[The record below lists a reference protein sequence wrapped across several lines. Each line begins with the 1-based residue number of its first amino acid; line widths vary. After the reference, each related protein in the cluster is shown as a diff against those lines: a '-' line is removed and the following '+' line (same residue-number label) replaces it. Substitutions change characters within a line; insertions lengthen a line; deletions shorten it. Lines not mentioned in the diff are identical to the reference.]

1 MTDLAHHVADVGDV
15 RLHYVTAGA
24 GEPVVLLHGWPTTW
38 YEWRKVIPLLAEGYH
53 VIAPDLRGL
62 GDSSRPST
70 GYDKRTVASDVW
82 RLVRDVLGHERFCLV
97 GHDWGGPTA
106 YALAAA
112 QPDAVRRLVII
123 DVGPPHD
130 GCPWGPAWHHLFH
143 DVPDL
148 PEALVR
154 GREDLYLGWFYK
166 QLAHP
171 SFAIPDE
178 AVSEYLRTYTQPGA
192 MRAGFEYY
200 RAIAQDTADN
210 TALSRDSVLAMP
222 VLAIHAA
229 GPWSGAPHARAESNH
244 TADAMAML
252 AKDVTPLL
260 IEESGHWI
268 PEEQPKLLASSLID
282 FFAR

>member
-1 MTDLAHHVADVGDV
+1 MMDLAHHVADVGEV
-15 RLHYVTAGA
+15 RLHYVAAGT

-38 YEWRKVIPLLAEGYH
+38 YEWRKVIPLLAERHH

-70 GYDKRTVASDVW
+70 GYDKRTVANDVW
-82 RLVRDVLGHERFCLV
+82 RLVRDVLGHERFCLA

-112 QPDAVRRLVII
+112 HPDAVRRLAII
-123 DVGPPHD
+123 DVAPPHD
-130 GCPWGPAWHHLFH
+130 GAPWGPAWHHLFH

-154 GREDLYLGWFYK
+154 GREDVYLGWFRT

-171 SFAIPDE
+171 SFALPD
-178 AVSEYLRTYTQPGA
+178 AAMSEYLRTYTQPGA

-210 TALSRDSVLAMP
+210 TALSRDSVLPMP

-229 GPWSGAPHARAESNH
+229 GPWSGAPHATATSNH
-244 TADAMAML
+244 TADSMAML
-252 AKDVTPLL
+252 ARDVTPLL
-260 IEESGHWI
+260 IEGSGHWI
-268 PEEQPKLLASSLID
+268 PEEQPELLASSLIE